1 VTGVE
6 LSLKNT
12 TPFGVVSRVLLC
24 KFRADSIFPTS
35 SGYSKIYGINMLV
48 YAFAGVSVSMALN
61 ECTLNPSNLLAPSTV
76 IYPRTGDGTMT
87 VGSNTV
93 LVGQCIALHD
103 LGSHA
108 NAQVAQRINFTF
120 SPPVQTTK
128 ESFELYMANCD
139 SSGSTITVG
148 IWNVQVL
155 VGV

>member
-1 VTGVE
+1 
-6 LSLKNT
+6 
-12 TPFGVVSRVLLC
+12 
-24 KFRADSIFPTS
+24 
-35 SGYSKIYGINMLV
+35 MLV